1 MFLVPDPKNKP
12 NSTVREVQ
20 GMLNSIK
27 VNYHHSW
34 EYLSTDGIYGRKSAN
49 AVKKF
54 QEYRGITSQMS
65 PMGPVLGDTTI
76 KYIRD
81 RYNTLPQ
88 ISAST
93 GNLRPYKE
101 PFWNTVNVGSVF
113 RDFVTTFDS
122 FLNAQLQYI
131 KSLRFDNPQGLK
143 TKYFSIVNQF
153 DPQLKNLKSKLR
165 EALDTRGRTRVRNNH
180 SAKSSRQKLVQ
191 ELKKFNIVEKIEK
204 QLEAKGISGR
214 IQLNALKGKP
224 TIQIRGGGILQFFV
238 YKDVVLDLC
247 RINEYGTE
255 KWKAD
260 IHKHLVQLMD
270 GLIVGVV
277 STFVAELIV
286 AIGAA
291 AVAAVAGVTVSA
303 GVIVIIVAIVA
314 TILGLII
321 SYFMYENDFSFGEL
335 AMEGYNQIIA
345 PIKI

>member
-1 MFLVPDPKNKP
+1 M
-12 NSTVREVQ
+12 
-20 GMLNSIK
+20 
-27 VNYHHSW
+27 
-34 EYLSTDGIYGRKSAN
+34 
-49 AVKKF
+49 
-54 QEYRGITSQMS
+54 
-65 PMGPVLGDTTI
+65 
-76 KYIRD
+76 
-81 RYNTLPQ
+81 
-88 ISAST
+88 
-93 GNLRPYKE
+93 
-101 PFWNTVNVGSVF
+101 
-113 RDFVTTFDS
+113 
-122 FLNAQLQYI
+122 
-131 KSLRFDNPQGLK
+131 
-143 TKYFSIVNQF
+143 
-153 DPQLKNLKSKLR
+153 
-165 EALDTRGRTRVRNNH
+165 DTRGRTRVRNNH

-345 PIKI
+345 PIKIYI